1 MVQRV
6 LQVQKAQ
13 VDQGVLAFRV
23 DLLAQVSQH
32 RLNANYDNRL
42 NRFVRMLAKVLKK
55 LYFRVFQVGR
65 VAQVWTFLEVRD
77 GLVVLVCSSDK
88 NILRF

>member
-1 MVQRV
+1 
-6 LQVQKAQ
+6 

-32 RLNANYDNRL
+32 R
-42 NRFVRMLAKVLKK
+42 
-55 LYFRVFQVGR
+55 FRVFQVDR

-88 NILRF
+88 NIHDSCCFD